1 MTTSFFKANH
11 YNMQHM
17 YNIYDT
23 NEEIHKL
30 KINENSI
37 LDFLLKR
44 KQYFSNFLSLIFKS
58 SYEKFLND
66 IEYTNITLFLPIN
79 EGFKNFNINNINKS
93 RAIELVSSC
102 ILNDRIISEIF
113 QTTKAAYYFS
123 RNRSNKILL
132 QIDDK
137 ITINKNIIVLEK
149 NINLENG
156 ILYIINKPIMPY
168 LI

>member
-17 YNIYDT
+17 YNIHDI
-23 NEEIHKL
+23 NQEQEKL
-30 KINENSI
+30 NIKENSI

-44 KQYFSNFLSLIFKS
+44 KQYFSNFLSLVFKS

-79 EGFKNFNINNINKS
+79 TGFKNFNINNINKS
-93 RAIELVSSC
+93 RAIELVSCC

-113 QTTKAAYYFS
+113 QTTKSAYYFS
-123 RNRSNKILL
+123 RNRSNKIFL

-137 ITINKNIIVLEK
+137 MTINKDIIILEK
-149 NINLENG
+149 DINLENG
-156 ILYIINKPIMPY
+156 IIYIIDKPIIPY

>member
-1 MTTSFFKANH
+1 MENRAVAH
-11 YNMQHM
+11 
-17 YNIYDT
+17 T
-23 NEEIHKL
+23 N
-30 KINENSI
+30 SVV
-37 LDFLLKR
+37 D
-44 KQYFSNFLSLIFKS
+44 S
-58 SYEKFLND
+58 
-66 IEYTNITLFLPIN
+66 
-79 EGFKNFNINNINKS
+79 
-93 RAIELVSSC
+93 
-102 ILNDRIISEIF
+102 RIISEIF

-137 ITINKNIIVLEK
+137 ITINKDIIVLQK

>member
-17 YNIYDT
+17 YNIPDIKEDREKI
-23 NEEIHKL
+23 N
-30 KINENSI
+30 INENSI
-37 LDFLLKR
+37 LHFMIQ
-44 KQYFSNFLSLIFKS
+44 KQTFSNFLSLVFKS
-58 SYEKFLND
+58 GYEKFLND

-79 EGFKNFNINNINKS
+79 NGFNNFNINNINKS
-93 RAIELVSSC
+93 RAREIVSSC

-113 QTTKAAYYFS
+113 QTTKAAYYFTK
-123 RNRSNKILL
+123 NRSNKILL

-137 ITINKNIIVLEK
+137 ITINNDIIVLQS

-156 ILYIINKPIMPY
+156 IIYIINKPIMPY